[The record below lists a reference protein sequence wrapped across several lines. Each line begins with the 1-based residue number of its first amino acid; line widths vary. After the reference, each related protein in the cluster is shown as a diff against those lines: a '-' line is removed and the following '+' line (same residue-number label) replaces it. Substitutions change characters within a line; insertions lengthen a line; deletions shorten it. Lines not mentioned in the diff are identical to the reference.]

1 MVYLLDTH
9 TFLWFVAGDKK
20 LPSSVKAIIKDITQP
35 CFISVASFWEIA
47 IKTQIG
53 KLTIDISLEELF
65 RFAERNQIEVI
76 PISKRHLIALLD
88 LELLHNDPFDRIIIS
103 QNITEET
110 VLITRD
116 KAIRKYKIKQRWA

>member
-1 MVYLLDTH
+1 MAYLLDTH

-35 CFISVASFWEIA
+35 W
-47 IKTQIG
+47 
-53 KLTIDISLEELF
+53 LTIDISLEELF

-88 LELLHNDPFDRIIIS
+88 LELLHNDPFDRIIIF